1 LFITYYQPGLFAEIS
16 SEENCMKISSIGMGK
31 QDPAEREKFENELKR
46 ILNASDHAGIIL
58 RVIGSLAFQ
67 MHCQKYG
74 YLQAAMG
81 RAYTDIDFAAYQR
94 QAKEIRVLM
103 AGLGYQENHEVFII
117 SEGNRAIFERP
128 DLNLHID
135 VFFEK
140 LDFSHVIYWKDRLEV
155 DYPSIP
161 LAEMLLEKL
170 QIVQINEKD
179 IIDTI
184 MLLLEHPL
192 GEIDDETINIKRIAD
207 LCSVDWGLWRTITM
221 NLDKVCKLAQG
232 YQQMTDEQ
240 KEAIEAQVKTAME
253 RINQQPKSLAWR
265 LRARVGDRIKWYK
278 DVDEF
283 Q

>member
-1 LFITYYQPGLFAEIS
+1 MTNG
-16 SEENCMKISSIGMGK
+16 SIGMGK

-117 SEGNRAIFERP
+117 SEGNRAIFEMP
-128 DLNLHID
+128 DISLHID
-135 VFFEK
+135 VFYEK

-192 GEIDDETINIKRIAD
+192 GEIDDETINIKRIAE

-232 YQQMTDEQ
+232 YQQLTDKQ
-240 KEAIEAQVKTAME
+240 KGAIKLQVKTSLE